1 MKCTSYISKIPKSL
15 MSQYFS
21 LMIARE
27 NDKREQNTHT
37 WLSSCKKL
45 CKYILGSAQ
54 CFKDIFRM
62 VPYCLVRMVH
72 VILHFAPNIGELL
85 PSGV

>member
-1 MKCTSYISKIPKSL
+1 M
-15 MSQYFS
+15 M
-21 LMIARE
+21 ARE

-37 WLSSCKKL
+37 WLSSCKKN

-62 VPYCLVRMVH
+62 APYCLVGMAH

>member
-1 MKCTSYISKIPKSL
+1 MIKESKTPIHGYLPV
-15 MSQYFS
+15 
-21 LMIARE
+21 
-27 NDKREQNTHT
+27 
-37 WLSSCKKL
+37 KKI
-45 CKYILGSAQ
+45 CKYILASAQ

-62 VPYCLVRMVH
+62 APYCLVGMAH

>member
-1 MKCTSYISKIPKSL
+1 

-27 NDKREQNTHT
+27 NDKREKNTHT

-45 CKYILGSAQ
+45 FKYILGSVQ
-54 CFKDIFRM
+54 CFKDIFGM
-62 VPYCLVRMVH
+62 APYCLVRMVH